1 MLGRPVQMLGRPG
14 LRVTESASA
23 ARSQTVLPRLW
34 YIPATMETPMAASA
48 T

>member
-1 MLGRPVQMLGRPG
+1 MLGG
-14 LRVTESASA
+14 LSRCSASPAESDRIRTA